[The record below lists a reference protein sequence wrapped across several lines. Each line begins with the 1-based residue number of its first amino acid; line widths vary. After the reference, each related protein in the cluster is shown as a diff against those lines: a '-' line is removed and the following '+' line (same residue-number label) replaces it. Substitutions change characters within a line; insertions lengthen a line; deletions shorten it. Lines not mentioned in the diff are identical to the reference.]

1 MLERLRKGFSD
12 PVAAFHLLIEK
23 AEDYRIERSPDV
35 IEGYAGGGASPRGRA
50 LVFYLTEPFYYF
62 EFSPRFRVHQ
72 NRWQAIEL
80 ADRVSDLGYTVDIF
94 PLGHDPPPRL
104 EEYDLLFGRGDNY
117 HRAAE
122 DCDCTRIYYGTGQS
136 MPTLREKETERL
148 RNLEERRGIRLPSE
162 RSREHRGTPGSYEN
176 VIVVGDKRTARTYHD
191 LAGDTSSIH
200 PIRLSYDPNF
210 SPEIRGKDFD
220 EARRS
225 FVWFGGSGLVLKGL
239 DLALEAFEGLEGV
252 DLYVCG
258 PVANNEEFAEH
269 YHDLLYDTDNIHT
282 MDWVEVGSREFTR
295 ITSEAGYLLYP
306 SASDG
311 FPSGSIAAC
320 MHAGL
325 VPVVSSEI
333 VHDTDGWGFMLDDV
347 SVPAIRSQVRRCAK
361 TDPGRLEEMTR
372 ATVEKAR
379 SDFTRRA
386 YSADL
391 EDALRRI
398 VCD

>member
-1 MLERLRKGFSD
+1 MLERLRKGVSD

-62 EFSPRFRVHQ
+62 DFSPRFRAHQ

-122 DCDCTRIYYGTGQS
+122 DCDCTRIYSGTGQS

-148 RNLEERRGIRLPSE
+148 RNLDERRGIRLPPE

-210 SPEIRGKDFD
+210 SP
-220 EARRS
+220 
-225 FVWFGGSGLVLKGL
+225 
-239 DLALEAFEGLEGV
+239 
-252 DLYVCG
+252 
-258 PVANNEEFAEH
+258 
-269 YHDLLYDTDNIHT
+269 
-282 MDWVEVGSREFTR
+282 
-295 ITSEAGYLLYP
+295 
-306 SASDG
+306 
-311 FPSGSIAAC
+311 
-320 MHAGL
+320 
-325 VPVVSSEI
+325 
-333 VHDTDGWGFMLDDV
+333 
-347 SVPAIRSQVRRCAK
+347 
-361 TDPGRLEEMTR
+361 
-372 ATVEKAR
+372 
-379 SDFTRRA
+379 
-386 YSADL
+386 
-391 EDALRRI
+391 
-398 VCD
+398 